1 MSKPNTRFKLSPEV
15 QQQGAIVD
23 LERALIGALIQFSSD
38 GLDAQKEAFEAI
50 RPYSRADIYN
60 ENNHVIFSSVASMI
74 EASELCTA
82 ELLNKRLADLNRI
95 NDVGGLGVI
104 AGLCKDGWNYNT
116 PEKIKSLSKELI
128 EESRRRK
135 AYELT
140 SIVQQGEADNRPLDD
155 ILSDAQELIAALQKK
170 QGQGKTNFALRTTA
184 DILAPRTLRYLVD
197 DLITMPAIIGV
208 YGTTGHGK
216 SFVVVDMACHI
227 ATGKPYCGYK
237 TKQGSVLYIAAED
250 ASGIERRIAAWIK
263 ANPSYPLDDAL
274 HLIAEPCLLPSQTN
288 DLIECIATIP
298 NLRLLILDT
307 LNLTLEGNE
316 NDTTDMTAYM
326 RAAKAISQ
334 SYPDLC
340 VLIVHHAGK
349 SGQDFAR
356 GSVAF
361 KANLD
366 VEFCVRM
373 DAGIVT
379 ISNTKV
385 KNAAEA
391 KPLAFSFATVE
402 LNNWTKEDGS
412 HIESAVLVATDTP
425 VSSKILKPSGELQQ
439 RALTVLMALAQ
450 YQQNN
455 LKDAGYEGSAG
466 VLYVDWER
474 DCLKQGITRKAY
486 EFKKRIF
493 LKLQDAGLVKL
504 DAPYIRLLD

>member
-1 MSKPNTRFKLSPEV
+1 MDIN
-15 QQQGAIVD
+15 QQTALIEM
-23 LERALIGALIQFSSD
+23 ERALIGALINLSGD
-38 GLDAQKEAFEAI
+38 GLEGQKTAFEAVK
-50 RPYSRADIYN
+50 PYSIADIYN
-60 ENNHVIFSSVASMI
+60 PTNLSIYSSVASMI
-74 EASELCTA
+74 VEGTICTP
-82 ELLNKRLADLNRI
+82 ELLHKRLVDRKTLDDI
-95 NDVGGLGVI
+95 GGLGTIVQLCRD
-104 AGLCKDGWNYNT
+104 AASYSSPDAVKGLAKNLFD
-116 PEKIKSLSKELI
+116 
-128 EESRRRK
+128 ESRRRK

-155 ILSDAQELIAALQKK
+155 ILSDAQELIGTLQKK
-170 QGQGKTNFALRTTA
+170 QGQGKNNIALRTTT
-184 DILAPRTLRYLVD
+184 DILAPRVLRYLVD

-208 YGTTGHGK
+208 YGSTGHGK

-227 ATGKPYCGYK
+227 AAGKAYNGYSV
-237 TKQGSVLYIAAED
+237 KQGSVLYVAAED

-274 HLIAEPCLLPSQTN
+274 HLIAEPCLLPSQTQ
-288 DLIECIATIP
+288 DLIDCIASVP
-298 NLRLLILDT
+298 DLRLVILDT

-373 DAGIVT
+373 DAGVVT

-391 KPLAFSFATVE
+391 KPLAFSFATIE
-402 LNNWTKEDGS
+402 LDNWTKEDGS
-412 HIESAVLVATDTP
+412 HIESAVLVATDAP
-425 VSSKILKPSGELQQ
+425 MNNKVQRVKGVNQQ
-439 RALTVLMALAQ
+439 KALTVLMALTQ

-455 LKDAGYEGSAG
+455 LKDAGYDGIAG
-466 VLYVDWER
+466 VLYADWEH
-474 DCLKQGITRKAY
+474 DCIRQGIARKPSG
-486 EFKKRIF
+486 FKARIL
-493 LKLQDAGLVKL
+493 LKLQEVGIVKL
-504 DAPYIRLLD
+504 DAPYIRLLE

>member
-1 MSKPNTRFKLSPEV
+1 MNIN
-15 QQQGAIVD
+15 QQTA
-23 LERALIGALIQFSSD
+23 LMEMERALIGALINLSGD
-38 GLDAQKEAFEAI
+38 GLEAQQAAFNAIKPYSIADVYNPTNQSLYSSVTGMIASGELCNAQLLYARLVDRGAIDGIGGIGALALICKEALNHSSLDAI
-50 RPYSRADIYN
+50 KGLAKN
-60 ENNHVIFSSVASMI
+60 
-74 EASELCTA
+74 
-82 ELLNKRLADLNRI
+82 LLD
-95 NDVGGLGVI
+95 
-104 AGLCKDGWNYNT
+104 
-116 PEKIKSLSKELI
+116 
-128 EESRRRK
+128 ESRRRK

-216 SFVVVDMACHI
+216 SFVVVDLACHI
-227 ATGKPYCGYK
+227 ATGKAYNGYSV
-237 TKQGSVLYIAAED
+237 KQGSVLYVAAED
-250 ASGIERRIAAWIK
+250 SGGIERRIAAWMK
-263 ANPSYPLDDAL
+263 TNPDYPVNDAL
-274 HLIAEPCLLPSQTN
+274 HLIAEPCLLPSQTK

-373 DAGIVT
+373 DADIVT

-385 KNAAEA
+385 KNSAEA
-391 KPLAFSFATVE
+391 KPLAFSFATVD
-402 LNNWTKEDGS
+402 LDNWTKEDGS
-412 HIESAVLVATDTP
+412 HIESAVLVPTDAQRGQDGTKGDKL
-425 VSSKILKPSGELQQ
+425 SSKNQS
-439 RALTVLMALAQ
+439 AALALLRAMSK
-450 YQQNN
+450 YSTHN
-455 LKDAGYEGSAG
+455 LEAGGYDTNQAA
-466 VLYVDWER
+466 VLYADWQAE
-474 DCLKQGITRKAY
+474 CLKQKLAEKPNKFR
-486 EFKKRIF
+486 ERII
-493 LKLQDAGLVKL
+493 LPLQNAGLITL
-504 DAPYIRLLD
+504 SMPYVYLTD

>member
-1 MSKPNTRFKLSPEV
+1 MIASGELCNAQLLYARLV
-15 QQQGAIVD
+15 DRGAID
-23 LERALIGALIQFSSD
+23 GIGGIGALALICKEALNHSS
-38 GLDAQKEAFEAI
+38 LDAVKA
-50 RPYSRADIYN
+50 
-60 ENNHVIFSSVASMI
+60 
-74 EASELCTA
+74 
-82 ELLNKRLADLNRI
+82 
-95 NDVGGLGVI
+95 
-104 AGLCKDGWNYNT
+104 
-116 PEKIKSLSKELI
+116 LSKQLL

-135 AYELT
+135 AYQLE
-140 SIVQQGEADNRPLDD
+140 SIIRQGEADNRPLDD
-155 ILSDAQELIAALQKK
+155 ILGDAKELITSLQKK
-170 QGQGKTNFALRTTA
+170 QGQGKNNFALRTTA
-184 DILAPRTLRYLVD
+184 DILAPRVLRYLID
-197 DLITMPAIIGV
+197 DLVPMPAIIGV

-237 TKQGSVLYIAAED
+237 TKQGSVLYVAAED

-274 HLIAEPCLLPSQTN
+274 HLIDEPCLLPSQTN

-391 KPLAFSFATVE
+391 KPLAFSFSTVE
-402 LNNWTKEDGS
+402 LDNWTKEDGS
-412 HIESAVLVATDTP
+412 HIESAVLVPTDAQRGQDGTKGDKL
-425 VSSKILKPSGELQQ
+425 SSKNQS
-439 RALTVLMALAQ
+439 AALALLRAMSK
-450 YQQNN
+450 YSTHN
-455 LKDAGYEGSAG
+455 LEAGGYDTNQAA
-466 VLYVDWER
+466 VLYADWQAE
-474 DCLKQGITRKAY
+474 CLKQKLAEKPNKFR
-486 EFKKRIF
+486 ERII
-493 LKLQDAGLVKL
+493 LPLQNAGLITQ
-504 DAPYIRLLD
+504 ASPYVYPND